1 MSLFE
6 KSNWIWF
13 DTKDSN
19 DEYGEFFTEF
29 EACDETTCRISC
41 DGDYTLFINGAY
53 AASNQYGDFEHYK
66 IYDEISITPH
76 VKSGKNTLS
85 LIVWHHGLGT
95 SRYKSARAG
104 VIFEIL
110 NKDKI
115 VASSNENVKA
125 RKSPTYESGRCKL
138 ITLQLGYGFHYD
150 ANFEDGSLFN
160 GHNFGKSYV
169 VDKNCTFYPRIEK
182 KLCLAKSEK
191 PAKILSEHCGK
202 YFLIDLES
210 ETVGLLK
217 LKFNSKT
224 KQKIRIDWGED
235 LQEGH
240 VRRVIGSRVFSVDYT
255 AKPGL
260 NDYINYLLRFGCRFI
275 EIWAEEEIELYYAG
289 IIPQFYPVKEKNAKL
304 ADGLDQ
310 KIYNL
315 CLNTLKLSMME
326 HYVDCP
332 WREQALYVYDSRN
345 QMLSGYY
352 AFEGGNS
359 LYAYSN
365 LKLISMDRT
374 KSGLLSI
381 TYPCGKDLAIPS
393 FSLHFFTSIWEYY
406 LHTGDKTFLKEV
418 YPKLLSVIKPFHDNI
433 RNGLVYTF
441 EGKEN
446 WNFYDWSDYLDGN
459 IDSPDREKQVAA
471 PDAIINFLYVIAL
484 ENLKKISE
492 AAEGVFPYGNEAEL
506 IKKKAKETFF
516 DKDTSLFSLR
526 KGKGEYTELANALA
540 IICGAVTGEE
550 AKTICDKI
558 LGGETTESS
567 LSLKCFLYDALLL
580 TDEKYK
586 QNVLDEIRRNYKHML
601 DMGATSAWETIKGAA
616 DFGNAGSLCHGWS
629 AIPVYY
635 YHKFSMVS
643 YT

>member
-29 EACDETTCRISC
+29 ESCNEATCRISC
-41 DGDYTLFINGAY
+41 DGDYTLFINGMY

-66 IYDEISITPH
+66 IYDEISITPY

-95 SRYKSARAG
+95 SRYKSSKAG
-104 VIFEIL
+104 VIFEVIS
-110 NKDKI
+110 NGEI
-115 VASSNENVKA
+115 TASSNEDVKA
-125 RKSPTYESGRCKL
+125 RKSLTYESGRCRL
-138 ITLQLGYGFHYD
+138 ITIQLGYGFHYD
-150 ANFEDGSLFN
+150 ANYEDGSLFS
-160 GHNFGKSYV
+160 GQNFGKSYT
-169 VDKNCTFYPRIEK
+169 VDKKCTFFPRIEK
-182 KLCLAKSEK
+182 KLCLSKSEK
-191 PAKILSEHCGK
+191 PAKILSKNCGK

-217 LKFNSKT
+217 LNFNSKT

-260 NDYINYLLRFGCRFI
+260 NDYINYMLRFGCRFI
-275 EIWAEEEIELYYAG
+275 EIWAEEEIELNYAG

-304 ADGLDQ
+304 SNELDQ

-352 AFEGGNS
+352 AFENGNS

-381 TYPCGKDLAIPS
+381 TYPCGKDFAIPS
-393 FSLHFFTSIWEYY
+393 FSLHFFISIWEYY
-406 LHTGDKTFLKEV
+406 LHTGDKSFLKEI
-418 YPKLLSVIKPFHDNI
+418 YPKLLTVIKPFHDNI
-433 RNGLVYTF
+433 QNGLVYTF

-459 IDSPDREKQVAA
+459 IDSPDREKQVAT

-492 AAEGVFPYGNEAEL
+492 VLDAHFPYGNEAE
-506 IKKKAKETFF
+506 IIRNKAKETFF
-516 DKDTSLFSLR
+516 DKNASLFSLH
-526 KGKGEYTELANALA
+526 KGKNEYTELANSLA
-540 IICGAVTGEE
+540 ILCGAVTGVE
-550 AKTICDKI
+550 AKIICDKI
-558 LGGETTESS
+558 ITGETTESS

-586 QNVLDEIRRNYKHML
+586 QNVLDEIRKNYKHMI
-601 DMGATSAWETIKGAA
+601 DSGATSAWETIKGAA
-616 DFGNAGSLCHGWS
+616 DFANAGSLCHGWS
-629 AIPVYY
+629 AIPIYY
-635 YHKFSMVS
+635 YNKFDMVS
-643 YT
+643 YN